1 MTKREFME
9 ELNNSET
16 IKGLDFQIAQV
27 QTLLETL
34 KKEKEQEIANVQLEC
49 QKKEEERTIKQLEF
63 YRKFEFNDDTDGIE
77 YAVDATLSPLIEIK
91 DTIFI
96 QKRQNYREA
105 ATELRKYVW
114 SKIKELESM
123 NGSYPS

>member
-1 MTKREFME
+1 MTKQEFME